1 MRRTVLLVATMALIL
16 LVAGG
21 VALAL
26 LARSPLQDSAPRF
39 DCPEDGGMCN
49 GTDASERIYGTPE
62 GDRIDGGG
70 GDDTIHAL
78 AGWDTVFDTEGRN
91 AAYGGDGDD
100 WITISGSVY
109 GGPGEDTIEGVFK
122 GGKAS
127 GGPGVDLIL
136 VHNGKP
142 NTVSCGTGR
151 DHVYFDK
158 ELDSLAAD
166 CERQI
171 PREFDV
177 PGDVPFS
184 EG

>member
-39 DCPEDGGMCN
+39 DCPEDGEACN

-91 AAYGGDGDD
+91 AAYGG
-100 WITISGSVY
+100 TATTGSQY
-109 GGPGEDTIEGVFK
+109 PAPSTEDPGRT
-122 GGKAS
+122 
-127 GGPGVDLIL
+127 P
-136 VHNGKP
+136 
-142 NTVSCGTGR
+142 
-151 DHVYFDK
+151 
-158 ELDSLAAD
+158 
-166 CERQI
+166 
-171 PREFDV
+171 
-177 PGDVPFS
+177 
-184 EG
+184 